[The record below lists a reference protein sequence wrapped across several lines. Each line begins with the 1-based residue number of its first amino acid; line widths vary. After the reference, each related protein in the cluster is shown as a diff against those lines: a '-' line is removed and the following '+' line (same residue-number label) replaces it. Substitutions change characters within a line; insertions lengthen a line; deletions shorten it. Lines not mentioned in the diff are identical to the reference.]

1 MKPINRSA
9 SARSAFTL
17 IEVLVVIAITALLA
31 GLILS
36 YSSASRDRIA
46 LSVQQAKLA
55 QTIVK
60 AKSLTVSTYNDP
72 VIPCGY
78 GIHINY
84 PNVDLP
90 DEAVPNT
97 YTVFSY
103 DLPALS
109 DCKKIT
115 ELDSDFETKVL
126 TESIPANLTF
136 GDLNDLNSDDAITD
150 ILFLPPNPDT
160 WIWLYGGSGTSTSGR
175 IPLKSKSGEFSVDV
189 LVSSAGQI
197 SF

>member
-1 MKPINRSA
+1 MKPTNRSA

-17 IEVLVVIAITALLA
+17 IEVLVVIAITSLLA

-36 YSSASRDRIA
+36 YSSASRDRVA

-84 PNVDLP
+84 PNVELP
-90 DEAVPNT
+90 DGAEPNT

-103 DLPALS
+103 DLPDLPALS
-109 DCKKIT
+109 DCKNIT
-115 ELDSDFETKVL
+115 DLNPEFETKVL

-136 GDLNDLNSDDAITD
+136 AEPDSEAITD

-160 WIWLYGGSGTSTSGR
+160 WIWLHGGLGTSTSGR
-175 IPLKSKSGEFSVDV
+175 IPLKSKSGDFSVNV